1 MNTATVKSLTT
12 VIAASLLVAGCGGGG
27 GDSTGD
33 TGALSIGV
41 TDAPVD
47 AADAVVVKFTGVELK
62 PENGNAFTIDL
73 TPDKSIDLLPLS
85 DGRAVALLDGQTVE
99 AGRYQWIRLIIEAEQ
114 NQPSSYIDL
123 STGERFPLYI
133 PSGSETGLKLVRGF
147 TVAVGGQTNFTID
160 FDLRKSVIA
169 PPGQSP
175 NYILKPALRIV
186 DNLQVGT
193 IAGTVSPTLITDGCT
208 PFVYVFSGSAVVPD
222 DLDDAP
228 SPDVDPLISVPV
240 GLDTASG
247 EQRYRVAFLEAG
259 PYTVSFTCNGAL
271 DTPQGD
277 EVLTFVGTVDANV
290 TSGQTTTVAFAP

>member
-1 MNTATVKSLTT
+1 MNSATVKTLTT
-12 VIAASLLVAGCGGGG
+12 AVAATLLFAGCGGGG
-27 GDSTGD
+27 SEGTGG
-33 TGALSIGV
+33 TGELSIGV

-47 AADAVVVKFTGVELK
+47 EAAAVVVKFTGVELK

-73 TPDKSIDLLPLS
+73 NPDKSIDLLALS
-85 DGRAVALLDGQTVE
+85 GGQSVALLDDQTVE
-99 AGRYQWIRLIIEAEQ
+99 AGRYEWIRLLIEAEQ

-123 STGERFPLYI
+123 STGERFPLHV

-147 TVAVGGQTNFTID
+147 TVAVGGRTDFTID

-175 NYILKPALRIV
+175 NYVLKPALRIV

-193 IAGTVSPTLITDGCT
+193 IAGTVSPALVNETCT

-222 DLDDAP
+222 DLDNVP

-240 GLDTASG
+240 ELDSTSG
-247 EQRYRVAFLEAG
+247 EWRYRVAFVEAG
-259 PYTVSFTCNGAL
+259 PYTVSFTCGGAL
-271 DTPQGD
+271 DTPEGD
-277 EVLTFVGTVDANV
+277 EVLTFVGTVDAGV
-290 TSGQTTTVAFAP
+290 TSGQTTTVAFVP